1 MLFKI
6 SRNSHKQQKHVRD
19 LMSPGQ
25 FPKLFEAVIV
35 PTVQA
40 EKQGFINQFQMAEPI
55 LFPYLARK
63 TVKHT

>member
-1 MLFKI
+1 
-6 SRNSHKQQKHVRD
+6 
-19 LMSPGQ
+19 MSPGQ